1 MNRYCRMIFGV
12 FIVFMYTGN
21 AFSGVPVKFFDSH
34 AGNINY
40 VVTGATLRTQSNDG
54 NACAVTGSASATLAG
69 IPATAE
75 IRVAYL
81 YWAGSFSTRTGSTR
95 TVPDDTITF
104 EGQTIVADRLFVED
118 FQGTD
123 EEYFCGF
130 KNVTA
135 IVSASV
141 GSGDTTFS
149 VSDLSVNTAPPH
161 CSFATVVSGW
171 ALIVVYEDSAEDF
184 RVINIFDGFEIYY
197 GSAISFIADNFQ
209 IPVSPING
217 KMTHISWEGDEG
229 NSGSLNGFSETL
241 LFNGN
246 VLSDADNPQ
255 NNQYNSTIN
264 TLSPST
270 GRYGVD
276 IDTYD
281 ISSFLSAGD
290 TEATSRYSSGGDMV
304 LLSAEIISVTN
315 TSVVDLA
322 INKTHFGELIVGQT
336 ADFIITVTNNGP
348 DVETGLV
355 TVFDTLP
362 TGLTYVSSSGSGW
375 AVDVSGLPTVVWT
388 HSGPVTVGGTLPPI
402 TLTVEVGAAAY
413 PNVSNTASV
422 SSPSFDNIAGNNS
435 SAINST
441 TSAIGVV
448 KTSSAGGLVQAGD
461 TIQYNM
467 TLTNLDPV
475 SHTNITIDETISSGA
490 SYIPESTSVT
500 VSSQAVATF
509 RDEFNVRS
517 YNNNNGTANWAT
529 NWLEINESDGPTGGD
544 LQVLTDTSSDVL
556 QIKNRNKGVQRG
568 ANLSG
573 YDTATLSFTYRRNE
587 LDNTNDY
594 VTISISNNGGSSWT
608 ELDRFQGPTNDSGYI
623 AWSRDITS
631 YMSSNT
637 RIRFYSSPNLGAN
650 DRVYFD
656 NVEIAASIPQTTT
669 YTNVSG
675 GPNQLDNGT
684 PPNLITA
691 ADGFSIPPGGTMTL
705 SYQVVVDDP
714 LDTGIRR
721 IEADSSIASN
731 QTVSPI
737 TVTVIDYV
745 PHLSS
750 FTSDY
755 STEDNLYYRDP
766 SDTGVGNDA
775 IYVGGPG
782 WVPGTAYDVAYYDGK
797 GDLIF
802 TDTAGTADS
811 SAFLRSSFDN
821 STDDVFYGTWTA
833 VAAPD
838 GTSFQLDLPSQLSE
852 PATITYDE
860 FRMNSWSSIAF
871 TDASGNPI
879 NGYDILGGSDTAYV
893 RIVDPDRNMDPDV
906 AETITVVIQ
915 VTGSASLPVSGTDT
929 ETIVLTETGVD
940 TGIFE
945 NASGIPILYSSGASD
960 DGTLNVSGDDYLY
973 VNYTDPYDSSDASE
987 VFAYVPTLAILSSF
1001 KAYEENSRVVVE
1013 WETASEVDTL
1023 GFYLYRKNAD
1033 TGKFEQLNQQ
1043 ILPGLLV
1050 HAQGGTY
1057 RYIDN
1062 TAVSGETYTYKLIE
1076 KESRGKSRVHGPY
1089 TITVD
1094 GEEPDLL
1101 KQVYARIFG
1110 RKNLNKRQ
1118 SGGASS
1124 GGVYFDQA
1132 GNADDQPRPR
1142 QISEKR
1148 KQHLKLAKKLRNQ
1161 YKKLRQSRQGA
1172 EAKISIQET
1181 GIYYLDAS
1189 EIADVLG
1196 LPVNRVKQL
1205 IQKGNLSLHT
1215 RGMQVAWMKA
1225 YENRGMYFYGES
1237 VNTSYTDQNI
1247 YWLEKGRGLN
1257 MDMIHAAGPE
1267 YPVQGQYFTDTVH
1280 AEKNQWPVTGLY
1292 HDPEADFWI
1301 WDVIISGTPDQAPKN
1316 FPITLQAVASV
1327 FGGNTAGIAVSL
1339 KGGSDFPGIES
1350 DHHVEIHINGVFV
1363 GEGFWKGTDDVRFA
1377 FAFDQ
1382 AILHEGDNTIAVKG
1396 LLDTGAPYSFFYV
1409 NAMDITYNRFFIASG
1424 NSLAVSGS
1432 ENDIITINGF
1442 SNPEI
1447 MVFDVTG
1454 NRESAYVNATTI
1466 RQEESNF
1473 SVSFLPY
1480 QVKADYFAV
1489 TADAVK
1495 KPVSFVADQ
1504 RSNLKEKTNKA
1515 DYLVITVPELEEG
1528 ARALAEYRRQK
1539 GFTTKVILLED
1550 IYDEFNHGIAAP
1562 TALRDFLSYAYHHWS
1577 IPPQYVVLAGD
1588 GTYDYKDYQGHG
1600 DNLIPP
1606 ILIPTSYGLFASD
1619 APFADIVNDDG
1630 IPEIAIGRIPAIT
1643 LEELMSVVRKVE
1655 QYENALEGEWCS
1667 RIMMMAD
1674 NPDNGGDFAVDSDS
1688 VAANLPFE
1696 YSTTRIYLSDL
1707 GIRDAR
1713 AGMFSGIKDGVFLI
1727 NYLGHGSVT
1736 SLADEGLLTAAD
1748 VSLFDNGDTL
1758 PVVTAMTCVAGR
1770 FSLPGYDSLGETLL
1784 MNEGQGAVAVWAP
1797 TGFSMNTHAALLSQ
1811 EFFKEV
1817 FQNRESILGKAIQ
1830 NSFRNFGSRIKGEQP
1845 PCVYNLLG
1853 DPALQMK
1860 LRVMH

>member
-1 MNRYCRMIFGV
+1 
-12 FIVFMYTGN
+12 MYTSN
-21 AFSGVPVKFFDSH
+21 AYSGVPVTFYESH

-54 NACAVTGSASATLAG
+54 NACAVTDSAAADLSG
-69 IPATAE
+69 IPAEAG
-75 IRVAYL
+75 IRAAYL
-81 YWAGSFSTRTGSTR
+81 YWAGSFSTRLGSTR
-95 TVPDDTITF
+95 TVPDDTVAF

-130 KNVTA
+130 KDVTA

-141 GSGDTTFS
+141 GSGDSTFS
-149 VSDLSVNTAPPH
+149 VSGLSVNTAPPH

-171 ALIVVYEDSAEDF
+171 ALVVVYEDPTEDF
-184 RVINIFDGFEIYY
+184 RVINIFDGFEVYY
-197 GSAISFIADNFQ
+197 GSTINFTADNFQ

-229 NSGSLNGFSETL
+229 NSGSLNTFSETL
-241 LFNGN
+241 RFNGN
-246 VLSDADNPQ
+246 VLSDSDNPQ

-290 TEATSRYSSGGDMV
+290 TEATSQYSSGGDMV

-315 TSVVDLA
+315 TPVVDLA
-322 INKTHFGELIVGQT
+322 IDKIHSGELIAGQT

-355 TVFDTLP
+355 TVVDTLP
-362 TGLTYVSSSGSGW
+362 SGLTYLSSSGSGW
-375 AVDVSGLPTVVWT
+375 TADISNLPTVVWT
-388 HSGPVTVGGTLPPI
+388 HNGPVAVGMNLPPI
-402 TLTVEVGAAAY
+402 TLTVEVGSAAY
-413 PNVSNTASV
+413 PNASNTASV

-435 SAINST
+435 SAITST

-448 KTSSAGGLVQAGD
+448 KTSSAGGLVRAGD
-461 TIQYNM
+461 TIQYDM
-467 TLTNLDPV
+467 TLTNLDAV

-490 SYIPESTSVT
+490 SCIPESTSVT
-500 VSSQAVATF
+500 VSSQAAATF
-509 RDEFNVRS
+509 RDEFNARS

-529 NWLEINESDGPTGGD
+529 NWLEINESDGATSGD
-544 LQVLTDTSSDVL
+544 EQVIADTSSYVL
-556 QIKNRNKGVQRG
+556 RIQDNDGGGEGVQRG
-568 ANLSG
+568 VDLSG
-573 YDTATLSFTYRRNE
+573 YDTATLSFTYRRNA
-587 LDNTNDY
+587 LDNANDH
-594 VTISISNNGGSSWT
+594 VTVSISNNGGSSWT

-623 AWSRDITS
+623 AWSRDIS
-631 YMSSNT
+631 AYIAPNT
-637 RIRFYSSPNLGAN
+637 RIRFLSSSALAGNE
-650 DRVYFD
+650 RVYFD
-656 NVEIAASIPQTTT
+656 DIEIAASIDQTTT
-669 YTNVSG
+669 YTNVAG
-675 GPNQLDNGT
+675 DPNQLDDGT
-684 PPNLITA
+684 PPNLVIA
-691 ADGFSIPPGGTMTL
+691 ADGFSIPPGETMTV

-714 LDTGIRR
+714 LDIGITR
-721 IEADSSIASN
+721 IEAISSISSDQAA
-731 QTVSPI
+731 SPI
-737 TVTVIDYV
+737 AATVVDYV
-745 PHLSS
+745 PHLLSYA
-750 FTSDY
+750 SDY

-766 SDTGVGNDA
+766 SDTGVGNDV
-775 IYVGGPG
+775 IYVGGHG
-782 WVPGTAYDVAYYDGK
+782 WIPGTAYDVAYYDGN
-797 GDLIF
+797 GALIF
-802 TDTAGTADS
+802 TDTTGTADS
-811 SAFLRSSFDN
+811 SAFLRSYFDN
-821 STDDVFYGTWTA
+821 STDDVSYGAWTA
-833 VAAPD
+833 VAAID
-838 GTSFQLDLPSQLSE
+838 GTSFQPDLPSQLSA
-852 PATITYDE
+852 PATITYNE

-879 NGYDILGGSDTAYV
+879 NGYDILGGSDNAYV
-893 RIVDPDRNMDPDV
+893 QVVDPDRNMDPDV
-906 AETITVVIQ
+906 AETITVIIQ
-915 VTGSASLPVSGTDT
+915 VTGSASPPVSGTDT
-929 ETIVLTETGVD
+929 ETIVLTETGID

-945 NASGIPILYSSGASD
+945 NASGIPIVYSTGTSD

-973 VNYTDPYDSSDASE
+973 VNYTDPNDSTDSTE

-1001 KAYEENSRVVVE
+1001 KAYEEGNRVVVE
-1013 WETASEVDTL
+1013 WETASEVGTL
-1023 GFYLYRKNAD
+1023 GFYLYRKNED
-1033 TGKFEQLNQQ
+1033 TGKFEKLNQQ

-1057 RYIDN
+1057 RYTDD

-1076 KESRGKSRVHGPY
+1076 KESRGKSRVHGPF

-1094 GEEPDLL
+1094 GEELDLL
-1101 KQVYARIFG
+1101 KQIYARIFG
-1110 RKNLNKRQ
+1110 RKNLHRLS
-1118 SGGASS
+1118 SGSASS
-1124 GGVYFDQA
+1124 GGGYFDQA
-1132 GNADDQPRPR
+1132 NTIDDKPRPR
-1142 QISEKR
+1142 QISENR
-1148 KQHLKLAKKLRNQ
+1148 KQRLKLAKKLRNQ
-1161 YKKLRQSRQGA
+1161 YKGLRKYQRGA

-1181 GIYYLDAS
+1181 GIYHLDAS

-1196 LPVNRVKQL
+1196 LPVNQVKRL
-1205 IQKGNLSLHT
+1205 IQQGNLSLHS
-1215 RGMQVAWMKA
+1215 GGKPVAWMKA
-1225 YENRGMYFYGES
+1225 DKNSGIYFYGKAID
-1237 VNTSYTDQNI
+1237 TPYTDQNI
-1247 YWLEKGRGLN
+1247 YRLEKGRGLN
-1257 MDMIHAAGPE
+1257 MDIIQGVGPE
-1267 YPVQGQYFTDTVH
+1267 FPVQGHYFTDTVH

-1301 WDVIISGTPDQAPKN
+1301 WDVIISGAPDQEPKI
-1316 FPITLQAVASV
+1316 FPVTLPAVASV
-1327 FGGNTAGIAVSL
+1327 SGENTAGIAVTL
-1339 KGGSDFPGIES
+1339 KGGSDFQGIAS
-1350 DHHVEIHINGVFV
+1350 DHHVEILMNGIFI
-1363 GEGFWKGTDDVRFA
+1363 GEGSWNGMDDVRFA

-1409 NAMDITYNRFFIASG
+1409 NAIDLTYNRFYIASG

-1432 ENDIITINGF
+1432 ENDTITISGF
-1442 SNPEI
+1442 SNPKV

-1454 NRESAYVNATTI
+1454 NREPAYMNASTI
-1466 RQEESNF
+1466 RQEEDDF
-1473 SVSFLPY
+1473 SVSFHPY
-1480 QVKADYFAV
+1480 HFESTYFAV

-1495 KPVSFVADQ
+1495 KPVSFVADS
-1504 RSNLKEKTNKA
+1504 RSNLKDKTNKA
-1515 DYLVITVPELEEG
+1515 DYLVITVPELEDG

-1539 GFTTKVILLED
+1539 GFTTEVIMLED

-1562 TALRDFLSYAYHHWS
+1562 TAIRDFLSYAYHEWI

-1619 APFADIVNDDG
+1619 APFADVVSNDG

-1643 LEELMSVVRKVE
+1643 LEDLMAVIRKME
-1655 QYENALEGEWCS
+1655 QYENTPEGEWCT

-1674 NPDNGGDFAVDSDS
+1674 NPDNGGDFSVDSDS

-1696 YSTTRIYLSDL
+1696 YSSDRIYLSDL
-1707 GIRDAR
+1707 GINDAR
-1713 AGMFSGIKDGVFLI
+1713 ARMLSGIQDGVLLI
-1727 NYLGHGSVT
+1727 NYLGHGAVN
-1736 SLADEGLLTAAD
+1736 SLTDEGLLTAAD
-1748 VSLFDNGDTL
+1748 VSLFENGDKL
-1758 PVVTAMTCVAGR
+1758 PIVTAMTCVAGR
-1770 FSLPGYDSLGETLL
+1770 FALPGFDSLGEVLL
-1784 MNEGQGAVAVWAP
+1784 MSEGEGAVAVWAP
-1797 TGFSMNTHAALLSQ
+1797 TGFSMNVHAAFLDQ

-1830 NSFRNFGSRIKGEQP
+1830 KSFMNFGSKIKGEQP
-1845 PCVYNLLG
+1845 PRVYNLLG